1 MLDTMNRR
9 RRLFVHA
16 SLATLPGFASPAWSQ
31 SAGLKTVGI
40 LAPSTRAKEQV
51 ILKPFLDEMQRLGYV
66 EGQSVAY
73 DWALGFD
80 QEQIL
85 PRIAAEL
92 VARRPDVIFAPPA
105 PAAIAAARATQSIP
119 VVFATGTDPVGIG
132 LVRSLGRPGGNVTGV
147 ISVAESLAPKLVQM
161 LREIDPKVTVI
172 GYLGNQEDPRWKVD
186 GDALKAL
193 SRPLGI
199 TMVQAPVANPEQLSG
214 AIDELI
220 RRGAQAVITG
230 SSVTFNLRDE
240 LMQLSSRHR
249 IPVVAHRSEMAD
261 VGALFSY
268 GAPLH
273 EQIRLS
279 ARLVDRVL
287 KGESPGSI
295 PVEQPN
301 RFELVVNQRAA
312 KSLGLTIPG
321 SLLLRADRTIS

>member
-1 MLDTMNRR
+1 MNRR

-16 SLATLPGFASPAWSQ
+16 GLATLPVFGPPAWSQ
-31 SAGLKTVGI
+31 SAGIRTVGI

-66 EGQSVAY
+66 EGQNVAY

-80 QEQIL
+80 QEQVL

-105 PAAIAAARATQSIP
+105 PAAIAAARATQTIP

-132 LVRSLGRPGGNVTGV
+132 LVRSLRKPGGNVTGA

-161 LREIDPKVTVI
+161 LREIDPKITVI
-172 GYLGNQEDPRWKVD
+172 GYLGNPEDPRWKVD

-199 TMVQAPVANPEQLSG
+199 TMVQAAVANPEQLAG
-214 AIDELI
+214 AVDELV

-230 SSVTFNLRDE
+230 SSVTFNLRTE
-240 LMQLSSRHR
+240 LMQLSARHR
-249 IPVVAHRSEMAD
+249 IPVGAHRAEMAD
-261 VGALFSY
+261 AGALFSY

-273 EQIRLS
+273 EQIRMS

-287 KGESPGSI
+287 KGESPGDI

-301 RFELVVNQRAA
+301 RFEFVVNQKAA
-312 KSLGLTIPG
+312 RSLGLTIPG
-321 SLLLRADRTIS
+321 SLLLRADRTIP